1 MAARKGSG
9 KGRQAVRNNS
19 GGMPGWGWAVIG
31 ILIGAVL
38 MFAMRGHL
46 PMAPRASDGPQ
57 PNAQATAKGGSDAGA
72 AANESTSATDNTAAP
87 KKPQYD
93 FYSVLSE
100 KEVRIPDAVISA
112 QAKAEQQQKQQA
124 QQQAAQAQQQAQATQ
139 QKPAPGPAAV
149 SEAITPAPES
159 AVHATPV
166 TPAPAAATAAAAAPA
181 GSGYLLQVGAF
192 PSASDAETLKA
203 KLAMQGFVAN
213 VAPVN
218 VNGQTYN
225 RVRLGPFHSATEL
238 ESAKQRLS
246 AAGINA
252 IALKEG
258 K

>member
-1 MAARKGSG
+1 MAARKG

-31 ILIGAVL
+31 ILVGALL

-46 PMAPRASDGPQ
+46 PMAPRSAEGPQ
-57 PNAQATAKGGSDAGA
+57 PNAQATAQRGSDAGA
-72 AANESTSATDNTAAP
+72 AGNETTSANDSAPAA

-124 QQQAAQAQQQAQATQ
+124 AQQAAQAAAAQQQAAP
-139 QKPAPGPAAV
+139 KPAPAAV

-159 AVHATPV
+159 AVHATPAA
-166 TPAPAAATAAAAAPA
+166 TPAANTASA

-238 ESAKQRLS
+238 EAAKQRLAS
-246 AAGINA
+246 AGINA

-258 K
+258 R

>member
-1 MAARKGSG
+1 MAARKG

-38 MFAMRGHL
+38 MFAMRTHL
-46 PMAPRASDGPQ
+46 PMTPRASDGPQ

-72 AANESTSATDNTAAP
+72 AASESTSATDNAAPAP

-124 QQQAAQAQQQAQATQ
+124 AQQAAQAQQPTPAA

-149 SEAITPAPES
+149 AEAITPAPES
-159 AVHATPV
+159 AVHAAP
-166 TPAPAAATAAAAAPA
+166 TPAPTTAAAAPA
-181 GSGYLLQVGAF
+181 ASGYLLQVGAF
-192 PSASDAETLKA
+192 PSPADAETLKA

-213 VAPVN
+213 VAAVN

-238 ESAKQRLS
+238 EAAKQRLAS
-246 AAGINA
+246 AGINA

>member
-1 MAARKGSG
+1 MAARKG

-38 MFAMRGHL
+38 MFVASGHL
-46 PMAPRASDGPQ
+46 PMAPRPNEGPQ
-57 PNAQATAKGGSDAGA
+57 PNAQATAQRGSDAGA
-72 AANESTSATDNTAAP
+72 AASETTSATDNAPAP

-124 QQQAAQAQQQAQATQ
+124 AQAAAQQQTAAP
-139 QKPAPGPAAV
+139 KPVTNAPAAV
-149 SEAITPAPES
+149 SEAVTAAPEAAVKVQTPA
-159 AVHATPV
+159 
-166 TPAPAAATAAAAAPA
+166 A

-192 PSASDAETLKA
+192 PSPADAETLKA

-213 VAPVN
+213 VAPVS

-238 ESAKQRLS
+238 EAAKQRLAS
-246 AAGINA
+246 AGINA

>member
-1 MAARKGSG
+1 MAARKG

-38 MFAMRGHL
+38 MFAVRGHL
-46 PMAPRASDGPQ
+46 PMAPRANDGPQ
-57 PNAQATAKGGSDAGA
+57 PNAQATAQRGSDAGA
-72 AANESTSATDNTAAP
+72 AGTESTSATDTAPAT

-124 QQQAAQAQQQAQATQ
+124 QQQATQAAQQQAQAA

-159 AVHATPV
+159 AVHASA
-166 TPAPAAATAAAAAPA
+166 PAPAAATATAPTSA

-192 PSASDAETLKA
+192 PSPSDAESLKA

-238 ESAKQRLS
+238 ESAKQRLAS
-246 AAGINA
+246 AGINA